1 MLQYVRNVLEFYV
14 RFALSYKNDKH
25 SDVTADENRYR
36 RYQFVF
42 LLVSYFIAVLVL
54 AAIRTSCDA
63 LDRSTVHSVCFAYTF
78 TGLMLMLQLLIALCD
93 VICWR
98 LAAECI
104 PEMQAR
110 SPVTA

>member
-1 MLQYVRNVLEFYV
+1 MLQCVRNVLEFYV

-42 LLVSYFIAVLVL
+42 YLFLIYCSSSSGCYQ
-54 AAIRTSCDA
+54 TSCDA
-63 LDRSTVHSVCFAYTF
+63 LDRSTVHLVCFTYTF